1 MIGKPQGLTSGQ
13 SAAKSSFDLASM
25 GPRLIWWGTFALLG
39 FTVFY
44 PCLVLVINSFKA
56 DGNITFANYV
66 TLFRDPAIL
75 TSMTNSLKVV
85 VPSTIIA
92 TILGVLLAWIVARTN
107 IRGKKIW
114 QTLLATPYLIPPFV
128 GAISWTYLLGPV
140 GLINGWY
147 MDIFQQTEPL
157 VDIYSMS
164 GMVFVMSIYGY
175 TIPYIVVLPAIQ
187 KIDASVEEAS
197 RISGASVLRTMKDI
211 TLPLIS
217 PAILGGMLL
226 LFMNLLA
233 DFGIPAVLGSPN
245 DINLMTTQIYQTIIN
260 VDKPNSLQIAAA
272 NSMLLA
278 LFGIIGLQLY
288 QKIIK
293 SSKYVV
299 VSGKHPS
306 GEKTSLGSWKT
317 PVYVFLIIIIFVTTV
332 APICAAIFTS
342 LLKAFGAPNSW
353 SNLTFRNYEMIFEI
367 ESVRRAVMNSFS
379 LAAIAGF
386 VIAVLGLLLS
396 YMIIRGKMFGSQL
409 VESLVAIPYAVPGT
423 IVGLAMILAFV
434 NPVPIVGWNLYST
447 YMILLVA
454 YLARFMNLG
463 LQTIS
468 GAMAQI
474 HPSLEEASRIS
485 GASQMR
491 AFWDI
496 MIPLLRPSFYA
507 SFFLVLMPA
516 LGEITLSSLL
526 WSVNNETIG
535 VVVFSAQEEG
545 KVALTAALAV
555 LLILFVT
562 VTNIILKIVSKGRI
576 GL

>member
-1 MIGKPQGLTSGQ
+1 M
-13 SAAKSSFDLASM
+13 
-25 GPRLIWWGTFALLG
+25 GTFALLG

-107 IRGKKIW
+107 IRGKKNMANPAGHA
-114 QTLLATPYLIPPFV
+114 LFDP
-128 GAISWTYLLGPV
+128 AICRCHILDLSAWTCR
-140 GLINGWY
+140 LINGWY

-396 YMIIRGKMFGSQL
+396 YMIIRGK
-409 VESLVAIPYAVPGT
+409 
-423 IVGLAMILAFV
+423 
-434 NPVPIVGWNLYST
+434 NGWIST
-447 YMILLVA
+447 
-454 YLARFMNLG
+454 
-463 LQTIS
+463 
-468 GAMAQI
+468 
-474 HPSLEEASRIS
+474 SRIISCHSICGTRHYCRLGDDSRFCES
-485 GASQMR
+485 GSNCR
-491 AFWDI
+491 LEFI
-496 MIPLLRPSFYA
+496 
-507 SFFLVLMPA
+507 
-516 LGEITLSSLL
+516 
-526 WSVNNETIG
+526 
-535 VVVFSAQEEG
+535 
-545 KVALTAALAV
+545 
-555 LLILFVT
+555 
-562 VTNIILKIVSKGRI
+562 
-576 GL
+576 